1 MTRRRLR
8 QDAIWREADGE
19 VIALDDR
26 LTNYVST
33 NSAGAVLWKQLA
45 DGASPGELAERLVST
60 FGIDQQR
67 AERDVQAFLAE
78 LDSQGFLEG

>member
-19 VIALDDR
+19 VIALDER

-33 NSAGAVLWKQLA
+33 NSTGALLWKQLA
-45 DGASPGELAERLVST
+45 DGASPGELAEQLVSA
-60 FGIDQQR
+60 FEVERSR

-78 LDSQGFLEG
+78 LDSQGFLEA